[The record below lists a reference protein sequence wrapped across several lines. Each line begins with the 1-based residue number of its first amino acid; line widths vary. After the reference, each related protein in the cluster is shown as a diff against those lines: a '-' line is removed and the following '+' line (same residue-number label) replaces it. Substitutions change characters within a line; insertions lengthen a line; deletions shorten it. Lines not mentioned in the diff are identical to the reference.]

1 MNEEMIVNYIIV
13 QGVHKKVF
21 FSFAKRTLFFGHHVL
36 YNVMKYHYDN
46 NVLAVSIILSNV
58 V

>member
-1 MNEEMIVNYIIV
+1 MLKRLYL